1 MDIRINQGYIIT
13 SSIHVGEAEY
23 VLGVNAKAPNQ
34 FVTWKCSDGKDY
46 YWGHYFS
53 DQFAAEKDL
62 VARAQEEIEY
72 LEQSNEKPGK
82 SKTVKDRGRER

>member
-34 FVTWKCSDGKDY
+34 FVTALYSASHWSL
-46 YWGHYFS
+46 
-53 DQFAAEKDL
+53 QFHL
-62 VARAQEEIEY
+62 HSGIEIA
-72 LEQSNEKPGK
+72 G
-82 SKTVKDRGRER
+82 